1 MSSTSIAST
10 SIASATQ
17 VSSKPWF
24 LTFNA
29 ETRDLFIWKNG
40 IRLKLKEGESAGG
53 VRSASVL
60 SIENKTITVSI
71 FLDACRIS
79 AYLVF
84 ITCSWRVLERKA
96 ASSSGLVATSLHLWR
111 MQTVSLLLYHRMSV
125 IPNCLLLSCA
135 NQLTGSSRMVV
146 YHLQKKRW
154 QWNNLGKDAEV
165 R

>member
-29 ETRDLFIWKNG
+29 ETRDLFIWK
-40 IRLKLKEGESAGG
+40 KKEGESAGG

-84 ITCSWRVLERKA
+84 ITCS
-96 ASSSGLVATSLHLWR
+96 
-111 MQTVSLLLYHRMSV
+111 
-125 IPNCLLLSCA
+125 
-135 NQLTGSSRMVV
+135 
-146 YHLQKKRW
+146 
-154 QWNNLGKDAEV
+154 
-165 R
+165 

>member
-29 ETRDLFIWKNG
+29 ETRDLFIWKNS

-71 FLDACRIS
+71 FPDACRIS

-84 ITCSWRVLERKA
+84 ITCS
-96 ASSSGLVATSLHLWR
+96 
-111 MQTVSLLLYHRMSV
+111 
-125 IPNCLLLSCA
+125 
-135 NQLTGSSRMVV
+135 
-146 YHLQKKRW
+146 
-154 QWNNLGKDAEV
+154 
-165 R
+165 